1 LLDKFKFIL
10 KEKLGIEKVAL
21 YTLKEKWNC
30 VLYFGFENEPP
41 DLNLEYELIKI
52 KEISLF
58 KSKTYDVFD
67 IVIPVYHKDRPLAY
81 VLIGDIDEHKQ
92 NVSPV
97 IKHLPFIQTLTN
109 IIIVAIENK
118 RLFKENLEKIA
129 LKKELELASKMQT
142 MLFPEELPNNSKF
155 HFNAFYLP
163 NQEVGGDYYDFIK
176 LSDEEYLICIADISG
191 KGLSAAL
198 LMSNFQANLRALC
211 NYILDLKELAIEL
224 NKKVIQNAKGEKFI
238 TFFCAR
244 YNTVSRE
251 LQYIN
256 LGHHPALLFQ
266 DNKMNELNKGSI
278 GLGMLDE
285 LPQLEAGKISVAN
298 NAILFLYT
306 DGLTENSNTKD
317 EFFSLDQI
325 EQIFMNNISDI
336 VEIINDKII
345 NELIIHKG
353 NNSFSDDITMLTGKF
368 F

>member
-30 VLYFGFENEPP
+30 LLDFGFENELP
-41 DLNLEYELIKI
+41 DLNLEYELLKL
-52 KEISLF
+52 KEISMF
-58 KSKTYDVFD
+58 KSKTNDVFD
-67 IVIPVYHKDRPLAY
+67 IVIPVYHKERPLAY
-81 VLIGDIDEHKQ
+81 VLIGDIDEHKHT
-92 NVSPV
+92 VSPV

-129 LKKELELASKMQT
+129 LKKELELASKMQS
-142 MLFPEELPNNSKF
+142 MLFPEELPDNSNF
-155 HFNAFYLP
+155 HFDAFYLP

-176 LSDEEYLICIADISG
+176 LTDTEYLICIADISG

-211 NYILDLKELAIEL
+211 YYISDLKELAIEL
-224 NKKVIQNAKGEKFI
+224 NKKVMQNAKGEKFI

-244 YNTVSRE
+244 YNTISKE
-251 LQYIN
+251 LKYIN

-266 DNKMNELNKGSI
+266 QNNVYELDKGSI
-278 GLGMLDE
+278 GLGMLND
-285 LPQLEAGKISVAN
+285 LPQLEAGKITVTN
-298 NAILFLYT
+298 KAILFLYT
-306 DGLTENSNTKD
+306 DGLTENSNSKD
-317 EFFSLDQI
+317 EFFSL
-325 EQIFMNNISDI
+325 NNINDVFLNN
-336 VEIINDKII
+336 VEESVEELNKKII
-345 NELIIHKG
+345 NEVILHKG
-353 NNSFSDDITMLTGKF
+353 NNSFSDDITLLTGKF